1 MADFIFNNSG
11 SDMSETYSCQ
21 EEHCYLL
28 AETFG
33 KGDQFLHEDAG
44 CGHKPAYSGY
54 QGEYE
59 MLCFD
64 LNDRSSMCIQDSHQI
79 IIKTDCPNNETK
91 GNNQMD
97 EETIGDNESMFD
109 GLEGSTE
116 DTSVIEIRQS
126 EAKTG
131 KKVNKPYK
139 VSITKKRQ
147 GVEDIKFK
155 KSSKQQS
162 LKPSPVKPKTIK
174 SSSSDTERQMDE
186 SDSEVQVISR
196 RQRLSPPAPRRVA
209 LQAGNSNDIVEIFRS
224 VVRSM
229 NGVSIL
235 NSTEDILKAY
245 STEYVAEIVSI
256 ISGAVRYASNLQEFK
271 VLVQTQIGEAGSE
284 VRRKDEYQ
292 KKAYS
297 KWAYRMYLETFKFT
311 PKYLREHAQEDMRAY
326 FNMKG
331 EEKVEVFDRIFG
343 KHRKNGI
350 HNDAVYEILTNK
362 AIVKKMLNLRYL
374 QETLDDMKEQTKA
387 DIETMLFK
395 VKPCPQGLL
404 ELFNKLRD
412 ETQGEGGVAAPGK
425 KKQRFKLPW
434 SLSQNIQS
442 LIYFLGKLK
451 YRARKENL
459 VPERKLIQSRIKHFM
474 TVKMYAA
481 LYI

>member
-343 KHRKNGI
+343 EDRKKGVN
-350 HNDAVYEILTNK
+350 NTAVYEILTNK
-362 AIVKKMLNLRYL
+362 VIVEEMLSLEYL
-374 QETLDDMKEQTKA
+374 EKTLEGMNEQTEV
-387 DIETMLFK
+387 DIETMLVEKFK
-395 VKPCPQGLL
+395 ACPKAKGLL
-404 ELFNKLRD
+404 NELRD
-412 ETQGEGGVAAPGK
+412 ETQDGIATPR
-425 KKQRFKLPW
+425 KKQSFKLPW

-442 LIYFLGKLK
+442 LIYFLEKLE
-451 YRARKENL
+451 YRAKKENL
-459 VPERKLIQSRIKHFM
+459 VPERELIQSRIEHFQSL
-474 TVKMYAA
+474 KK
-481 LYI
+481 